1 MTTQST
7 LTPEDR
13 SMFDA
18 LLDVEERK
26 KLSWLL
32 LNSGMAEVTAYLQ
45 EVLGMNVK
53 ELRESLSE
61 VARIKGEVEKWL
73 TSKKPGEYLRT
84 ERNKEALLGYLDDHK
99 LPITAKNLET
109 AWYSLMA
116 DGKLEEPPGLFSNR
130 LLVGQWDPTKSAS
143 DTVIRKSSAKMTAT
157 EFAEA
162 IATSRSFRQ

>member
-32 LNSGMAEVTAYLQ
+32 LNSGMAEVTACLQ

-130 LLVGQWDPTKSAS
+130 LRWPVGSNQVS
-143 DTVIRKSSAKMTAT
+143 I
-157 EFAEA
+157 
-162 IATSRSFRQ
+162 